1 MKGSLVNFVAIVLGA
16 LLGTLLRL
24 GIPEKIKDT
33 VLQAMGLVVVFI
45 GLKMA
50 FVSKN
55 TLVVVLALAIGAVIG
70 ELLDLQG
77 RLDRFGEYLTA
88 SVGTRYGDVGRGF
101 VVASLVFCIGAMAIV
116 GSIEEGLRGDA
127 SILYAK
133 SMIDGV
139 CSVVFAASMGIGVML
154 SAVPVLLY
162 QGGMTLA
169 AGSLETLINE
179 AMLAEISGTGGL
191 LILGI
196 GLNMLNLTQIRLA
209 NLIPALLVAAV
220 LAGMNIL

>member
-1 MKGSLVNFVAIVLGA
+1 MNGSFVNFAAIVVGA
-16 LLGTLLRL
+16 FVGTLLRM
-24 GIPEKIKDT
+24 GIPEKLKNT
-33 VLQAMGLVVVFI
+33 VLQAMGLVVIYI
-45 GLKMA
+45 GIKMSLA
-50 FVSKN
+50 SKN

-77 RLDRFGEYLTA
+77 KLDHFGEYLTS
-88 SVGTRYGDVGRGF
+88 SVGDRYGDVGRGF
-101 VVASLVFCIGAMAIV
+101 VTASLMFCIGAMAIV

-133 SMIDGV
+133 SMIDGIV
-139 CSVVFAASMGIGVML
+139 SVVFAASMGIGVML

-169 AGSLETLINE
+169 AGSLESIVND
-179 AMLAEISGTGGL
+179 AMLAEIGGTGGI

-196 GLNMLNLTQIRLA
+196 GLNMLKITKIRLA
-209 NLIPALLVAAV
+209 NLIPALVVAAAI
-220 LAGMNIL
+220 AGANLF